1 MARNRHYVCILLVL
15 SAHVVSHT
23 VTDTLFKLDV
33 DWEGKH
39 ISVLTWSAHDF
50 KLARIHWHHSLPQAV
65 TNLFY
70 IMSSRTFGS
79 SYLIE
84 YVMLVNMPDTSNLA
98 EPKLLNSTLMSGCSW
113 LWYRLYVYTH
123 IATIYILI
131 WTHFLRDM
139 FVESITLWFQWV
151 PLFPI
156 KTISEGLCFCP
167 LPSHLQLFLEPFG
180 LLRPFWWINTSGI
193 PCA

>member
-1 MARNRHYVCILLVL
+1 MKCSWFQTCSNSLASFTASSGNQFVL
-15 SAHVVSHT
+15 HHVLEDIWVF
-23 VTDTLFKLDV
+23 V
-33 DWEGKH
+33 
-39 ISVLTWSAHDF
+39 
-50 KLARIHWHHSLPQAV
+50 
-65 TNLFY
+65 
-70 IMSSRTFGS
+70 
-79 SYLIE
+79 IE

-131 WTHFLRDM
+131 WTHFLRDT

-167 LPSHLQLFLEPFG
+167 QPSHLQLFLEPFG